1 VQLVSVPVRAVPDVS
16 FVYGLIHLYK
26 NVHREAGGAVHV
38 SLEAGF
44 PLQGKGEH
52 NQHLCTHSSL
62 KLHRMLLTPGVLVS
76 SQRKL
81 VLFSTPYKS
90 QRLYLRMGSGIHYND
105 TIPQPAAPATAK
117 GTLPLWP
124 GNAAGSSTSTSE
136 IGGADAVA
144 GAGSRKEQRRLT
156 SNVEYSLPQVHDA
169 YGMDLMV
176 GADHHHHNHRGV
188 DFVPL
193 HGQQDVLLQKLARR
207 LLNKLHRSIHNQP
220 GSTIHYTG
228 NEDIAS
234 LRLDSEQQ
242 ASQRRLLQQQNQTQ
256 LDQQIA
262 AMLAASLDRLGIFS
276 ITPATTREV
285 KLTPVTGQ
293 GFLSVVLTD
302 HPLQGQGNSSTT
314 NSTHT
319 TTGNST
325 AGTDSNTTDST
336 NTASTSQEDFLVSI
350 AIGETLLPARFKALQ
365 SSASP
370 PSVLVNVPTNQ
381 TNSKNKIPVECQ
393 YTMQFTATSRSSQDQ
408 AEVDSDPAQVTFP
421 AHIEVTYA
429 RREHCGILN
438 ISQWWQRRCACSHVH
453 CHRTRT
459 PNGCGMPT
467 NFTVFAAPLCLLPCV
482 HDHSRTGG

>member
-52 NQHLCTHSSL
+52 NPPLCTNSSS
-62 KLHRMLLTPGVLVS
+62 KLHRMLLLLTPGVLVS

-90 QRLYLRMGSGIHYND
+90 QRLYLRMGSGAHYND
-105 TIPQPAAPATAK
+105 SIPQPSAPATSKPA
-117 GTLPLWP
+117 LPLWP
-124 GNAAGSSTSTSE
+124 GNAVDSSTSE
-136 IGGADAVA
+136 IGGADAAA
-144 GAGSRKEQRRLT
+144 GAGSRKEQRRLI
-156 SNVEYSLPQVHDA
+156 SAAEYSIPHVLDA
-169 YGMDLMV
+169 YGMDLALS
-176 GADHHHHNHRGV
+176 ADNHQHNRRGV
-188 DFVPL
+188 DFEPL
-193 HGQQDVLLQKLARR
+193 HGQKDVLLQKLVRG
-207 LLNKLHRSIHNQP
+207 LLNKLHRTVHNQP
-220 GSTIHYTG
+220 GSALHYTG
-228 NEDIAS
+228 NEDITS
-234 LRLDSEQQ
+234 LGLESEQQ
-242 ASQRRLLQQQNQTQ
+242 ASHRRLSQQQNQTQ

-276 ITPATTREV
+276 ITPAATREV
-285 KLTPVTGQ
+285 KLTPVTPQ

-302 HPLQGQGNSSTT
+302 RPLQGQGNSSTS
-314 NSTHT
+314 NSTRT
-319 TTGNST
+319 ATGKST

-336 NTASTSQEDFLVSI
+336 NTASTNQEDFLVSI

-365 SSASP
+365 SGAAP

-393 YTMQFTATSRSSQDQ
+393 YTMQFTPTSRSSQDQ
-408 AEVDSDPAQVTFP
+408 AEVDSDPAQVTLP
-421 AHIEVTYA
+421 AHIEVTHTH
-429 RREHCGILN
+429 REHCGILN
-438 ISQWWQRRCACSHVH
+438 ISQWWQRCCACSHVH
-453 CHRTRT
+453 CHLTRT

-467 NFTVFAAPLCLLPCV
+467 NFTVFAAPLCLLPCM

>member
-52 NQHLCTHSSL
+52 NNPLCTHSSS

-90 QRLYLRMGSGIHYND
+90 QRLYLRMGSGVHYND
-105 TIPQPAAPATAK
+105 TIPQPAAPATSKPA
-117 GTLPLWP
+117 LPLWP
-124 GNAAGSSTSTSE
+124 GNTADSSTSET
-136 IGGADAVA
+136 GGADAVA
-144 GAGSRKEQRRLT
+144 GSGSRKEQRRLT
-156 SNVEYSLPQVHDA
+156 SEFEYALPHVHDA
-169 YGMDLMV
+169 NGMDLVV
-176 GADHHHHNHRGV
+176 GTDHRLHNYRGV
-188 DFVPL
+188 DFEPL

-220 GSTIHYTG
+220 GSTLHYTG
-228 NEDIAS
+228 NEGITS
-234 LRLDSEQQ
+234 LGLAPELSEPH
-242 ASQRRLLQQQNQTQ
+242 RRLSQQQNQTQ

-276 ITPATTREV
+276 ITPTTTREV
-285 KLTPVTGQ
+285 KLTPVTPQ

-302 HPLQGQGNSSTT
+302 RPLQGQGNNSTS
-314 NSTHT
+314 NSTHSAA
-319 TTGNST
+319 GNST
-325 AGTDSNTTDST
+325 AGADSNTTDSS

-393 YTMQFTATSRSSQDQ
+393 YTVQFTAASRSSQDQ
-408 AEVDSDPAQVTFP
+408 AEVDSDPAQVTRP
-421 AHIEVTYA
+421 AHIEVTQTH
-429 RREHCGILN
+429 REHCGVSN
-438 ISQWWQRRCACSHVH
+438 ISQC
-453 CHRTRT
+453 
-459 PNGCGMPT
+459 
-467 NFTVFAAPLCLLPCV
+467 
-482 HDHSRTGG
+482 

>member
-52 NQHLCTHSSL
+52 NQPLCTHSSS
-62 KLHRMLLTPGVLVS
+62 KLHRMLLPLGVLVS

-90 QRLYLRMGSGIHYND
+90 QRLYLRMGSGVHYND
-105 TIPQPAAPATAK
+105 SIPQPSAPATAK
-117 GTLPLWP
+117 ATIPLWP
-124 GNAAGSSTSTSE
+124 GNAADTSTSE

-144 GAGSRKEQRRLT
+144 GAGSRKDQRRLT
-156 SNVEYSLPQVHDA
+156 SKVEYFLPQVHDA

-228 NEDIAS
+228 NEDITS
-234 LRLDSEQQ
+234 LRLDPEKQ
-242 ASQRRLLQQQNQTQ
+242 AAHRRLSQQQNQTQ

-276 ITPATTREV
+276 ITHSKTREV
-285 KLTPVTGQ
+285 KLTPVTPQ

-302 HPLQGQGNSSTT
+302 HPLQGQGNSSTS
-314 NSTHT
+314 NSTHS

-325 AGTDSNTTDST
+325 AGADSNTTDST

-408 AEVDSDPAQVTFP
+408 AEVDSDPAQVTLP
-421 AHIEVTYA
+421 AHIEVTHA
-429 RREHCGILN
+429 HCN
-438 ISQWWQRRCACSHVH
+438 TVVSQFQSVGNAAVLVPTCFI
-453 CHRTRT
+453 TFIRT
-459 PNGCGMPT
+459 P
-467 NFTVFAAPLCLLPCV
+467 
-482 HDHSRTGG
+482 

>member
-1 VQLVSVPVRAVPDVS
+1 
-16 FVYGLIHLYK
+16 
-26 NVHREAGGAVHV
+26 
-38 SLEAGF
+38 
-44 PLQGKGEH
+44 
-52 NQHLCTHSSL
+52 
-62 KLHRMLLTPGVLVS
+62 MLLTPGVLVS

-90 QRLYLRMGSGIHYND
+90 QRLYLRMGSGLHYND
-105 TIPQPAAPATAK
+105 TIPQANTPATAK
-117 GTLPLWP
+117 AALPLWP
-124 GNAAGSSTSTSE
+124 GNAAGTSTSE

-156 SNVEYSLPQVHDA
+156 SGVEHSLPQVHNA
-169 YGMDLMV
+169 YGMDLSL
-176 GADHHHHNHRGV
+176 GPDHYQHNHRGAN
-188 DFVPL
+188 FEPL

-228 NEDIAS
+228 NEDITS
-234 LRLDSEQQ
+234 LRLDPEEQ
-242 ASQRRLLQQQNQTQ
+242 APHRRLSQQQNQTH

-276 ITPATTREV
+276 ITPSTTREV
-285 KLTPVTGQ
+285 KLTPVTPQ

-302 HPLQGQGNSSTT
+302 HPLQGQGNSSTS
-314 NSTHT
+314 NSTRT

-325 AGTDSNTTDST
+325 AGADSNTTDST
-336 NTASTSQEDFLVSI
+336 NTGSTSQEDFLVSI

-370 PSVLVNVPTNQ
+370 PSVLVIVPTNQ
-381 TNSKNKIPVECQ
+381 TNTKNKIPVECQ

-408 AEVDSDPAQVTFP
+408 ADVVSDPAQVTLP

-429 RREHCGILN
+429 RREHCGIPN
-438 ISQWWQRRCACSHVH
+438 ILQCWQHAAVLVPTCIVIF
-453 CHRTRT
+453 TRT
-459 PNGCGMPT
+459 P
-467 NFTVFAAPLCLLPCV
+467 
-482 HDHSRTGG
+482 

>member
-44 PLQGKGEH
+44 PLQGKGEP
-52 NQHLCTHSSL
+52 NQPLCTHSSS

-90 QRLYLRMGSGIHYND
+90 QRLYLRMGSGVHYND
-105 TIPQPAAPATAK
+105 TIPQANTPATAK
-117 GTLPLWP
+117 AALPLWP
-124 GNAAGSSTSTSE
+124 GNAVNSSTSG
-136 IGGADAVA
+136 IGGAGAVA
-144 GAGSRKEQRRLT
+144 GAGSRKDQRRLT

-169 YGMDLMV
+169 YGMDLAL
-176 GADHHHHNHRGV
+176 GTDHRLHNYRGV
-188 DFVPL
+188 DFEPL

-285 KLTPVTGQ
+285 KLTPVTPQ

-302 HPLQGQGNSSTT
+302 HPLQGQGNNSTS
-314 NSTHT
+314 NSTHSA
-319 TTGNST
+319 TGNST
-325 AGTDSNTTDST
+325 TAGADSNTTDST
-336 NTASTSQEDFLVSI
+336 NTGSTSQEDFLVSI

-408 AEVDSDPAQVTFP
+408 AEVDSDPAQVTLP
-421 AHIEVTYA
+421 AHIEVTHGH
-429 RREHCGILN
+429 REHCGIPN
-438 ISQWWQRRCACSHVH
+438 ISQCWQHAAVLVPTCIVIF
-453 CHRTRT
+453 TRT
-459 PNGCGMPT
+459 P
-467 NFTVFAAPLCLLPCV
+467 
-482 HDHSRTGG
+482 